1 MEEITVSAVKE
12 LEAQNILAKELTQGG
27 FKPKAAELS
36 IKTGQLNNL
45 ISKEIPKES

>member
-45 ISKEIPKES
+45 ISK